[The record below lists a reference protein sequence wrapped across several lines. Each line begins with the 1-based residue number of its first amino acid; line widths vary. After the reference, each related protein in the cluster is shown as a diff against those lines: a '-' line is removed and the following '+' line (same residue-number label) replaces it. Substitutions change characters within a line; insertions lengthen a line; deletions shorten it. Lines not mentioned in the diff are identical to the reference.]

1 MSFISPFLGRLS
13 HSGDLLLWVGICRQA
28 SSINVFFSRTN
39 GPILTKIGMYHLYG
53 KETRKSIYIS
63 WPLTPRGGN
72 VWVKSVKLMYFLKNS
87 SSIDWGMVQKNWV
100 YSYHYQGRVY
110 QNCKFHDPQGRRF
123 LLGHCHIHVSS
134 EVCSNSNTWSPGN
147 VMITSCIEDLLIL
160 FSKLDAL
167 QEVVLRGCLVYGV
180 GDSSEKLR
188 KCTPG
193 IQELDLSLNLLPS
206 WQRLGDI
213 CKCLPNLTDLNAR

>member
-1 MSFISPFLGRLS
+1 
-13 HSGDLLLWVGICRQA
+13 
-28 SSINVFFSRTN
+28 
-39 GPILTKIGMYHLYG
+39 
-53 KETRKSIYIS
+53 
-63 WPLTPRGGN
+63 
-72 VWVKSVKLMYFLKNS
+72 MYFLTNS
-87 SSIDWGMVQKNWV
+87 SSIDWGMVQKNWVPV

-110 QNCKFHDPQGRRF
+110 QNCKFHDPQGRGF
-123 LLGHCHIHVSS
+123 LLGHCHISS
-134 EVCSNSNTWSPGN
+134 EVCSNSNIWSPGN

-213 CKCLPNLTDLNAR
+213 CKCLPNLTDLNARLVDSSSFLRVPVHELNIFCIFSKFFCLLFSDNQLEMPSDVSQYTNSFSNVKVLKLNRVHYSWQQVKLSCFFMIL